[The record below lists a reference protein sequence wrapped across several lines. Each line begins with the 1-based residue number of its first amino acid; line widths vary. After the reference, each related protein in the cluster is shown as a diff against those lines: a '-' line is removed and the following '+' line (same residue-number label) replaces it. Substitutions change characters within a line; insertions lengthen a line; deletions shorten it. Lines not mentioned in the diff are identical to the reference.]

1 MKVSCKW
8 NAAHEFFGSRKNI
21 VLSVVFSVPITL
33 ILSLVVFSAM
43 GGVKTAANIFG
54 WSAPVSPQAQFES
67 NHKDDQPSEV
77 DLNDFGGMPLV
88 GDLYG
93 KVSISGTSV
102 DCNLYYGD
110 GDSQL
115 YGGAGTYTGAQ
126 LPGMGGV
133 TLVGA
138 HTGTF
143 FRDLESVQV
152 GADVT
157 VETIYGVY
165 HYRVT
170 DMQVVNAEEF
180 GQDDLDA
187 APRESFLMYTCYPFG
202 QLTLTPQRY
211 MVYAEY
217 VSGPK
222 VIQSGEVTAE

>member
-1 MKVSCKW
+1 MKALW
-8 NAAHEFFGSRKNI
+8 NTAHEFFGSRKNI
-21 VLSVVFSVPITL
+21 VLSVAFSVPITL
-33 ILSLVVFSAM
+33 ILAFTVFSATK
-43 GGVKTAANIFG
+43 GVKAAADVSG
-54 WSAPVSPQAQFES
+54 WKAPISPLEQFES
-67 NHKDDQPSEV
+67 SHKSDQQPAEV

-93 KVSISGTSV
+93 KVTVSGTTV

-133 TLVGA
+133 TLVAA

-143 FRDLESVQV
+143 FRDLESVEV
-152 GADVT
+152 GADIT
-157 VETIYGVY
+157 VETRYGIY

-170 DMQVVNAEEF
+170 NMEVVNADEF
-180 GQDDLDA
+180 GQEDLDA

-211 MVYAEY
+211 MVYGEY

-222 VIQSGEVTAE
+222 VISAEEVAPE